1 MKLLQTLKTV
11 GSYKFFEIRFDA
23 TIGNFNFSCRLVSTD
38 RQIPGSDS
46 LNW

>member
-23 TIGNFNFSCRLVSTD
+23 TIGNFICRLGSTD
-38 RQIPGSDS
+38 RQIPGPDS
-46 LNW
+46 LNWP